1 MYVVCVSFTVIPEH
15 KNAFLNATLK
25 NARESLSREID
36 CHTFDVCSSDENNE
50 VFLYEIYES
59 RDAFTSHLNTDHFKH
74 YDKCVA
80 ELIVVKTVKS
90 YQLVSE
96 Q

>member
-59 RDAFTSHLNTDHFKH
+59 RDAFTSHLNTDHFKQ

-80 ELIVVKTVKS
+80 EMVIAKTVKS
-90 YQLVSE
+90 YQLVSD